1 MKSQVEELHEV
12 KQKVKIWETTK
23 KKWLEALLFYKQ
35 QQKALGSEVEA
46 FIKEKKEKENVLID
60 LELMNLKNI
69 SLLNFE
75 QLKRKTIA
83 AEKEK
88 LVEENKEYQRNLQ
101 PLQAQVEVAQEQ
113 KKSLDPTGLKQ
124 RLEDYEQMLQYYTL
138 MKDYEVESKEWWEV
152 EDEYFTKGLKKNLAQ
167 HKTNEIFLKYKLEV
181 Y

>member
-1 MKSQVEELHEV
+1 V

-75 QLKRKTIA
+75 
-83 AEKEK
+83 
-88 LVEENKEYQRNLQ
+88 
-101 PLQAQVEVAQEQ
+101 
-113 KKSLDPTGLKQ
+113 
-124 RLEDYEQMLQYYTL
+124 
-138 MKDYEVESKEWWEV
+138 
-152 EDEYFTKGLKKNLAQ
+152 
-167 HKTNEIFLKYKLEV
+167 
-181 Y
+181 